1 MKILYDF
8 FIIYFY
14 KETWPYAWKQ
24 NILFY
29 LFILMKTR
37 YLISDL
43 YLYNIKIQININQN
57 AVKYLR
63 KIIDFWKEFFEFFCF
78 SDGPNP
84 VLMAGLDPAHL
95 YVVGLD
101 SVRPACSLA
110 QSQWPN
116 YVMHA

>member
-1 MKILYDF
+1 MIF

-14 KETWPYAWKQ
+14 RETWPYAWKQ

-29 LFILMKTR
+29 LFILMKIR

-43 YLYNIKIQININQN
+43 YLYSIKIQTNINQN
-57 AVKYLR
+57 TVKYLR

-78 SDGPNP
+78 WAGPNP
-84 VLMAGLDPAHL
+84 THVARLDPAHL
-95 YVVGLD
+95 C
-101 SVRPACSLA
+101 AWSLA

-116 YVMHA
+116 YAMHAEKFRRAWTVRK